1 MAKLRASP
9 SGPLRGAVRV
19 PGDKSIS
26 HRALIV
32 GALAAGRTTVTGML
46 EGDDI
51 LSTAGALRA
60 LGARIER
67 QPDGR
72 WVVDGPGLGSFQEP
86 AGVLDLG
93 NSGTGARLMMGVVA
107 TQPFTSFFTGDASLC
122 KRPMARVT
130 DPLRK
135 MGAQV
140 LARTGARL
148 PLAITGSEE
157 TTPIEYTLPVP
168 SAQVKSAIL
177 FAGLGTAGETTVIEP
192 EPTRDHTER
201 MLRRFGATVRVG
213 DKLVGGKKL
222 RHVTIVGEP
231 ELRPNAVNVP
241 GDPSSAA
248 FLTVAALS
256 VPGSEIRI
264 ENVGMNPLRT
274 GIFDSLREMGADIR
288 FENRRDQDDEPTAD
302 IVVKAS
308 RLRGISVPAERAPS
322 MIDEYPVFA
331 MAASLAK
338 GTTRMEG
345 LAELKVKESN
355 RLAAIAVGLKACG
368 VRVAEDGDALTVEGL
383 GGAPPGG
390 AMVDA
395 ALDHR
400 IAMAFLVLG
409 LASRSPIGVDGTE
422 TIATSFPGFAS
433 LMGSLGASIVIP
445 NR

>member
-148 PLAITGSEE
+148 PLAIKIGR
-157 TTPIEYTLPVP
+157 
-168 SAQVKSAIL
+168 A
-177 FAGLGTAGETTVIEP
+177 
-192 EPTRDHTER
+192 
-201 MLRRFGATVRVG
+201 
-213 DKLVGGKKL
+213 
-222 RHVTIVGEP
+222 HV
-231 ELRPNAVNVP
+231 
-241 GDPSSAA
+241 
-248 FLTVAALS
+248 
-256 VPGSEIRI
+256 
-264 ENVGMNPLRT
+264 
-274 GIFDSLREMGADIR
+274 
-288 FENRRDQDDEPTAD
+288 
-302 IVVKAS
+302 
-308 RLRGISVPAERAPS
+308 
-322 MIDEYPVFA
+322 
-331 MAASLAK
+331 
-338 GTTRMEG
+338 
-345 LAELKVKESN
+345 
-355 RLAAIAVGLKACG
+355 
-368 VRVAEDGDALTVEGL
+368 
-383 GGAPPGG
+383 
-390 AMVDA
+390 
-395 ALDHR
+395 
-400 IAMAFLVLG
+400 
-409 LASRSPIGVDGTE
+409 
-422 TIATSFPGFAS
+422 
-433 LMGSLGASIVIP
+433 
-445 NR
+445 